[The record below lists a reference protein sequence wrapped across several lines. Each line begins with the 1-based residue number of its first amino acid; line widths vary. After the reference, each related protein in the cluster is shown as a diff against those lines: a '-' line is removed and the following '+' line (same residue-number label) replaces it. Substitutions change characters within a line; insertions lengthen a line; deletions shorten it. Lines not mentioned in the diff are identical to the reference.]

1 MRICV
6 YGASSSE
13 IDEAYK
19 QRVYELGKKMA
30 QRGMDL
36 VYGGGA
42 QGLMGAVARGV
53 QENGGQVLGVA
64 PDFFQVDGV
73 LFDKCTEFIFTK
85 TMRERKQVMEDS
97 ADAFIMVPGGCG
109 TFDEFF
115 EILTLKQLER
125 HTKAIAIF
133 NVNGYYDKLVDMM
146 ENAIEQ
152 RFMKPANKLL
162 YKVFEDADAIL
173 DYIVD
178 YEPVQVELKQLRYLE
193 DSVNPFVYD
202 VTEKKKV

>member
-13 IDEAYK
+13 IDETYK